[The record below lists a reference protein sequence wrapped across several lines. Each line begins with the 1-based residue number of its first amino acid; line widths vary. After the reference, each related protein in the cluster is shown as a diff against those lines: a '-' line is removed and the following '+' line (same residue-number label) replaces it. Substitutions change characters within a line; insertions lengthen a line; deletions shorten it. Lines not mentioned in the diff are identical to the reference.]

1 MNGILQSDL
10 LFQSLFV
17 PETINDRMEY
27 ITDMKLCQLFLVYG
41 LKFIHDLLFRFL
53 CKEAYNNDDQK

>member
-41 LKFIHDLLFRFL
+41 LEFFHDLLFWFL